1 MEEKKVLERLQ
12 RQCARM
18 EYCVSDVRRKALKA
32 LEGDADAA
40 ERIVA
45 SLVRDRF
52 VDDRRYA
59 AAFAREKAALQGWGV
74 VKIRFQ
80 LRGKGIS
87 DEIITEALQEIDPA
101 KAASKLDK
109 LAADR
114 YRLLKDDPQCRLKIL
129 KALLSRGYGYDEV
142 EAAVKRVMKPQDE

>member
-12 RQCARM
+12 RQCARI

-114 YRLLKDDPQCRLKIL
+114 YRLLKDDPQCRLKLL